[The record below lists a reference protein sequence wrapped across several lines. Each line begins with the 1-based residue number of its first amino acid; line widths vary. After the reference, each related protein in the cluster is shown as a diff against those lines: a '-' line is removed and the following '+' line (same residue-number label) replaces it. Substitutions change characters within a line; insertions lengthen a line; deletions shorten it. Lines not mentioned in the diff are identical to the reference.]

1 MTKLL
6 FHPYMNSAKFA
17 NMVMEFVT
25 DFSAFDKRFTFAFP
39 VVEENEVPGEDDAL
53 WVGVRTTNQ

>member
-1 MTKLL
+1 
-6 FHPYMNSAKFA
+6 MNSAKFA